1 MSKRKKA
8 LPIDPD
14 RNILEVTS
22 SLREELRKSD
32 QKVADLVLQNPG
44 FVLNATLAKTARRA
58 GVSEPTVVRFCVAI
72 GCHGFQ
78 DFKLRLARSLALGM
92 PATHSVLRADDS
104 ASTIVEKIFDYTM
117 NT

>member
-1 MSKRKKA
+1 MPKRKKG
-8 LPIDPD
+8 LPIDPA

-32 QKVADLVLQNPG
+32 RKVADLVLQNPG

-72 GCHGFQ
+72 G
-78 DFKLRLARSLALGM
+78 
-92 PATHSVLRADDS
+92 
-104 ASTIVEKIFDYTM
+104 
-117 NT
+117 